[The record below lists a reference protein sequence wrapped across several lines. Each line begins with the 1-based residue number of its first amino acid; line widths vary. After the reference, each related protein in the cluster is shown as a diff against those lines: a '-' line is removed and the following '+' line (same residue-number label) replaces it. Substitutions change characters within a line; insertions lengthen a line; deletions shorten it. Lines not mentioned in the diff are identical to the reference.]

1 MRLLGLGCVNSVL
14 LTALDQE
21 LVRVALLNVADG
33 TQEFL
38 GCRPALVSSGKVLQF
53 LAA

>member
-1 MRLLGLGCVNSVL
+1 MNSVL

-21 LVRVALLNVADG
+21 LVRVALLYVADG
-33 TQEFL
+33 TQEL
-38 GCRPALVSSGKVLQF
+38 LSCRPALVSSGKVLQF